1 MVLFK
6 HTIPRKLGPD
16 AINTRHDRLTSKSA
30 LSTNLFRQVG
40 DLSSKLLQLVHH
52 RVDRVLELSNL
63 RIFLHGV
70 NEHLFA
76 EITICDGCDD
86 RSDFLQHLLVRGVY
100 LRILLDLALQ
110 LLD

>member
-1 MVLFK
+1 MHFK
-6 HTIPRKLGPD
+6 RTIPRKLGPD
-16 AINTRHDRLTSKSA
+16 TIDARHDRLASKPA
-30 LSTNLFRQVG
+30 LGTDLFRQVG
-40 DLSSKLLQLVHH
+40 DLPSKLLQLVHH

-63 RIFLHGV
+63 RILLHGV

-76 EITICDGCDD
+76 EITIRDGCDD

-100 LRILLDLALQ
+100 LDILLDLALQ